1 MSLPINNE
9 KENLRLQFMASLP
22 QRVRQIEDLWH
33 RLRYLSWSEQGA
45 TTFHRMVSRLVA
57 LSSSFELPDINSSA
71 AFLEKY
77 LQEHLQL
84 ERPLGGLECEMID

>member
-9 KENLRLQFMASLP
+9 KENLRLQFLASLP

-45 TTFHRMVSRLVA
+45 KTFHRMVSRLVA
-57 LSSSFELPDINSSA
+57 LSNSFELPDIHSSA
-71 AFLEKY
+71 AILEKY
-77 LQEHLQL
+77 LQEHL
-84 ERPLGGLECEMID
+84 R